1 MKYLIQFYT
10 ILLFSIIFSFKA
22 NALDK
27 IKIGL
32 VIPLS
37 GEQKE
42 LGESVLKS
50 VRLAINDIND
60 SKILVIP
67 KDNRNDPDVSLEV
80 AKELYNEGIRIIIG
94 PIFKKNTVKL
104 SQLNNDLT
112 FLSFTNKIDEP
123 KKNIISAG
131 VNSISQFNA
140 IKKFQSSNGIERSYL
155 FSPKTDNLDEIKI
168 GIKKSKIK
176 LKDKFFYDPDPTLI
190 TKQIEDV
197 TRYRI
202 RKQNLVDEI
211 KRIEKSNDANK
222 EKKLSQLDKLDTI
235 GGINFDSVI
244 IADFEEPLK
253 SVATSLIYT
262 DIPPT
267 RVTYITL
274 NQWFDKSLLNE
285 RMIQPIYFPS
295 VNYKNYKDYLTK
307 YKNNFNSNSNQI
319 AFLSYDLTGLV
330 YYLLFKNNFVVDN
343 EIFYKKNSFKGKIG
357 IFEIDKNVI
366 THRLNFYVIE
376 DKEIKKIFWFF

>member
-1 MKYLIQFYT
+1 MKHLIKFYT
-10 ILLFSIIFSFKA
+10 LIIFLLAISFSSHA
-22 NALDK
+22 SDK

-37 GEQKE
+37 GENKE

-50 VRLAINDIND
+50 VRLAINDIDDN
-60 SKILVIP
+60 KIIIIP
-67 KDNRNDPDVSLEV
+67 KDNYNDPDRTLKVS
-80 AKELYNEGIRIIIG
+80 KELYNDGIRIIIG
-94 PIFKKNTVKL
+94 PIFKKNTSKL
-104 SQLNNDLT
+104 NKLDNDLI
-112 FLSFTNKIDEP
+112 FLSFTNRIDNS
-123 KKNIISAG
+123 KKNVISAG

-140 IKKFQSSNGIERSYL
+140 IKKFQNLNGIERSYL
-155 FSPKTDNLDEIKI
+155 FSPNTDILEEIKT

-190 TKQIEDV
+190 TKQIEEV

-202 RKQNLVDEI
+202 RKQNLADEI
-211 KRIEKSNDANK
+211 NRVENSNEENK
-222 EKKLSQLDKLDTI
+222 EKILARLEKLDTI

-244 IADFEEPLK
+244 IADFEEDLK

-274 NQWFDKSLLNE
+274 NQWFDKSLINE
-285 RMIQPIYFPS
+285 SMIQPIYFPS
-295 VNYKNYKDYLTK
+295 VNYENYINYLNR
-307 YKNNFNSNSNQI
+307 YVENFQSNSNQI

-330 YYLLFKNNFVVDN
+330 YYLLFKNNFIVDN
-343 EIFYKKNSFKGKIG
+343 KIFYKKNSFKGKIG
-357 IFEIDKNVI
+357 IFEIDKNII
-366 THRLNFYVIE
+366 THQLNFYLV
-376 DKEIKKIFWFF
+376 DKKQIRKIF

>member
-1 MKYLIQFYT
+1 MKYLINFYT
-10 ILLFSIIFSFKA
+10 IVIFSVIFSFKLSA
-22 NALDK
+22 SEK

-37 GEQKE
+37 GENKE

-60 SKILVIP
+60 DKILIIP
-67 KDNRNDPDVSLEV
+67 KDNKDDPDQTLKVSN
-80 AKELYNEGIRIIIG
+80 ELYNEGIKIIIG
-94 PIFKKNTVKL
+94 PIFKKNTLKL
-104 SQLNNDLT
+104 DKLNNDLI
-112 FLSFTNKIDEP
+112 FLSFTNKVNNS
-123 KKNIISAG
+123 KRNIISAG

-140 IKKFQSSNGIERSYL
+140 IKKFQILNGIERSYL
-155 FSPKTDNLDEIKI
+155 FSPKTDILEEIKT
-168 GIKKSKIK
+168 GIKKSNIK

-202 RKQNLVDEI
+202 RKQNLADEI
-211 KRIEKSNDANK
+211 KRIENSNEINK
-222 EKKLSQLDKLDTI
+222 EKKLAQLEKLDTI

-244 IADFEEPLK
+244 IADFEEDLK

-285 RMIQPIYFPS
+285 NMIQPIYFPS
-295 VNYKNYKDYLTK
+295 VNYENYKKYLNK
-307 YKNNFNSNSNQI
+307 FNDKFKSNSNQI

-330 YYLLFKNNFVVDN
+330 YYLLYKNNFVVDSK
-343 EIFYKKNSFKGKIG
+343 IFYNKNSFKGKIG
-357 IFEIDKNVI
+357 VFEINKNLI
-366 THRLNFYVIE
+366 THQLNFYVIE
-376 DKEIKKIFWFF
+376 NKEIRKIF

>member
-1 MKYLIQFYT
+1 MKYLIKFYI
-10 ILLFSIIFSFKA
+10 ILSISLIFCS
-22 NALDK
+22 NSYSVEK

-37 GEQKE
+37 GENKE

-50 VRLAINDIND
+50 VRLAVNDIND
-60 SKILVIP
+60 DRIVIIP
-67 KDNRNDPDVSLEV
+67 KDNNNDPDKTLQVS
-80 AKELYNEGIRIIIG
+80 KELYDQGIKIIIG
-94 PIFKKNTVKL
+94 PIFKKNTTKL
-104 SQLNNDLT
+104 DQLNNDLI
-112 FLSFTNKIDEP
+112 FLSFTNKTDNS

-140 IKKFQSSNGIERSYL
+140 IKKFQTLNNIERSFL
-155 FSPKTDNLDEIKI
+155 LSPNSDILNEIKT

-197 TRYRI
+197 TRYGI
-202 RKQNLVDEI
+202 RKQNLADEI
-211 KRIEKSNDANK
+211 KRVEKSDDSNK
-222 EKKLSQLDKLDTI
+222 EKKLSQLEKLDTI

-244 IADFEEPLK
+244 IADFEEDLK

-285 RMIQPIYFPS
+285 IMIQPIYFPS
-295 VNYKNYKDYLTK
+295 VNYENYKNYLNK
-307 YKNNFNSNSNQI
+307 YNDNFNGNSNQI
-319 AFLSYDLTGLV
+319 AFLSYDLTGLI
-330 YYLLFKNNFVVDN
+330 YYVLFKNNFVVNN

-357 IFEIDKNVI
+357 IFEIDKNII
-366 THRLNFYVIE
+366 THQLNFYVI
-376 DKEIKKIFWFF
+376 DKKKIKKIF